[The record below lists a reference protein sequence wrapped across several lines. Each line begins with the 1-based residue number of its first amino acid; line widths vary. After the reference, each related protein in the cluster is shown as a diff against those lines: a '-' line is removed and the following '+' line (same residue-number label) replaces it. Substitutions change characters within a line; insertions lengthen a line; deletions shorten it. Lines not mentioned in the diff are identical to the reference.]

1 MKLYEIIKNAEIF
14 APNELAE
21 EWDNVGL
28 MVGGKDREI
37 KAAVVTLDVTEAA
50 VSFAAD
56 NKCDLIVSHHPFIMP
71 KISSI
76 DFGTKKGALIEKLIK
91 NNIAVYSMH
100 TNFDT
105 TEGGVNDALCEIFEL
120 KNRITDGMVRKG
132 EAEETTLGVFIDTVK
147 EKLGVSHVT
156 YCGDLNKKIQKVAVC
171 GGGGG
176 SFIPD
181 CFDCDV
187 LLTGEAKYHEYQ
199 MAVENDFAVISAGH
213 FETEN
218 ITLYKIREF
227 LTNLGIEVKDGDFHK
242 SFCQIC

>member
-1 MKLYEIIKNAEIF
+1 MKLYEIIKEAELF
-14 APNELAE
+14 APRELAE

-28 MVGGKDREI
+28 MVGGKDKEV
-37 KAAVVTLDVTEAA
+37 KTAVVTLDVTEAA
-50 VSFAAD
+50 VNFAVK

-71 KISSI
+71 KLSAI
-76 DFGTKKGALIEKLIK
+76 DFDTKKGKLIEKLI
-91 NNIAVYSMH
+91 NNNVAVYSMH

-105 TEGGVNDALCEIFEL
+105 TEGGVNDALCEIFDFRNKTAE
-120 KNRITDGMVRKG
+120 GMVRKG
-132 EAEETTLGVFIDTVK
+132 EIAEVNLEEFINIVK
-147 EKLGVSHVT
+147 ERLNVNYVT
-156 YCGDLNKKIQKVAVC
+156 YCGDLDKKIKKAAIC

-176 SFIPD
+176 SFIPM

-199 MAVENDFAVISAGH
+199 IAEENDFAVISAGH

-227 LTNLGIEVKDGDFHK
+227 LTGLGVEVKDGDFHK
-242 SFCQIC
+242 SFCNIV